1 MSHDYHVMFEMKESQ
16 PVLGYVKNFDMD
28 IIDMTYRRKD
38 VWTSKTR
45 NKLVKPVYRP
55 TRIIIIEA
63 NTHTAHTQTSSD
75 HKTHTR
81 STEKEKKEKKRFAQE
96 VC

>member
-1 MSHDYHVMFEMKESQ
+1 
-16 PVLGYVKNFDMD
+16 
-28 IIDMTYRRKD
+28 MTYRRKD

-55 TRIIIIEA
+55 TRIIIMEA

-81 STEKEKKEKKRFAQE
+81 STEKEKKEKKRGLLKRFAEAQTKPSILSLSS
-96 VC
+96 